1 MGIHYHMDMTVEDI
15 RQSIEDQLQRL
26 EDDTEL
32 ISAGDFAMAHRWS
45 AINTRLGLIIVVITG
60 VVAAIGAAASLA
72 DLLAYQRYFTLA
84 STVLAAIATVI
95 ASVLTFLKPSER
107 GGQYR
112 EYGNKQE
119 ALRNRIRIYRSV
131 LMKQDPSV
139 ERLSDQL
146 VAFGQEKDGLNSDNP
161 PVPRWAF
168 RAASNDMLDKR
179 RRRLKLSAP

>member
-1 MGIHYHMDMTVEDI
+1 MDMTVDDI

-32 ISAGDFAMAHRWS
+32 TSASDFAMAHRWD
-45 AINTRLGLIIVVITG
+45 AINTRLGLIIVVTSG
-60 VVAAIGAAASLA
+60 VVAAVGAAATLA
-72 DLLAYQRYFTLA
+72 DLQLYQRYFTLA
-84 STVLAAIATVI
+84 TIVLAAIATVV

-146 VAFGQEKDGLNSDNP
+146 MAFGQERDGLNSDNP
-161 PVPRWAF
+161 PVPRWAL
-168 RAASNDMLDKR
+168 RAASRDMLEKR

>member
-1 MGIHYHMDMTVEDI
+1 MVA
-15 RQSIEDQLQRL
+15 S
-26 EDDTEL
+26 
-32 ISAGDFAMAHRWS
+32 
-45 AINTRLGLIIVVITG
+45 G
-60 VVAAIGAAASLA
+60 VVAVISAAAALT
-72 DLLAYQRYFTLA
+72 DLLPYQRYFTLA
-84 STVLAAIATVI
+84 MTVLAAMATVL

-146 VAFGQEKDGLNSDNP
+146 VAFGHEKDGLNADNP
-161 PVPRWAF
+161 PVPRWAY
-168 RAASNDMLDKR
+168 RAASKEMLDKR
-179 RRRLKLSAP
+179 RRRLKLNAG